1 MTEPARK
8 LTYTF
13 AEYLALEAKSE
24 TKHEYINGEVFAMAG
39 GTPGHA
45 ALAAAVI
52 RLLGTALLGRP
63 CRVYTSDLRIRVL
76 ATGLATYPDVSIV
89 CRPFEHDPEDENTAI
104 NPVVIAEVLS
114 DSTEAYDRG
123 EKFAHYRR
131 IPSLRDY
138 LLVLQREAQIEH
150 YRRNEDDTWTLR
162 EVRAPG
168 AVRLSIGCDLS
179 VQDVYLDPMAE
190 PA

>member
-1 MTEPARK
+1 VQPGEPNNRTHPAPSPVAR
-8 LTYTF
+8 TIVDSDEPDATPP
-13 AEYLALEAKSE
+13 AEGQSTTL
-24 TKHEYINGEVFAMAG
+24 
-39 GTPGHA
+39 PW
-45 ALAAAVI
+45 
-52 RLLGTALLGRP
+52 
-63 CRVYTSDLRIRVL
+63 
-76 ATGLATYPDVSIV
+76 SII
-89 CRPFEHDPEDENTAI
+89 CRPFEPDPEDPNTAV
-104 NPVVIAEVLS
+104 NPVVIVEVLS

-138 LLVLQREAQIEH
+138 LLVVQREARLEH

-168 AVRLSIGCDLS
+168 AVRLSIGCELS
-179 VQDVYLDPMAE
+179 VEDVYLDPMAE